1 MALRQT
7 RAERGPKKA
16 AGLSSVRPTLRRRKV
31 GHLGYSCFLCFL
43 GSPKCF
49 FPLPFLADGLLA
61 QWQAPR
67 LREVV
72 GSGSNLRTA
81 PVGDTRRESGVHLR
95 EEGEM
100 SRFISHVL
108 LISPEVVG

>member
-1 MALRQT
+1 MFFVFLR
-7 RAERGPKKA
+7 
-16 AGLSSVRPTLRRRKV
+16 LSKM
-31 GHLGYSCFLCFL
+31 
-43 GSPKCF
+43 F
-49 FPLPFLADGLLA
+49 FSFSFFADGLLA

-72 GSGSNLRTA
+72 GRGSNLRTA